1 MQKSGFW
8 PQNYAGAAAKKLPR
22 PSLFPAPGG
31 MGHKTMLAPLRKSS
45 PDPHFLLAPGAQ
57 DCTKKE
63 GLATKLCWRRYEKSS
78 PDPHFFPLPGAQDRI
93 FSATLPAWPAGRHL
107 PLPRGFN
114 TKTEARARLN
124 AVCAH
129 LRIAPYSPGTSEKY
143 GFLGGWCSRPRQREI
158 HCTG

>member
-1 MQKSGFW
+1 MLAPLRKSSPDPHF
-8 PQNYAGAAAKKLPR
+8 
-22 PSLFPAPGG
+22 FPAPGG

-45 PDPHFLLAPGAQ
+45 PDPHFLPAPGAQ

-63 GLATKLCWRRYEKSS
+63 GLATKLCWRRYKKSS
-78 PDPHFFPLPGAQDRI
+78 PDPHFFPPSGAQDRI

-143 GFLGGWCSRPRQREI
+143 GSLGGWCSRPRQREI